1 MATNSSNR
9 SIVYPSGTTANRP
22 TSVNNGYIYFNTTV
36 GALQI
41 YQNGSWYVLTNINAP
56 GVPTSVVAT
65 DQGSGRA
72 YNNGKASVAFSPATE
87 TFGFPATYTITP
99 TPTTSPA
106 TFTGTSSPIIV
117 TGLASS
123 TQYTYTATATNNTG
137 TSSASSASSGVTA
150 TTVPQA
156 PTIGAVTGGAAS
168 ASVAF
173 TAGATG
179 GASATYTVTS
189 DPGNITATGSSS
201 PITVT
206 GLTDGTAYTFTVTA
220 TNSNGTSAASS
231 ASSSVTPQSWTP
243 EGAYDALA
251 SVELTSSADF
261 ILFSGIPTGYKHLQL
276 RIAMRSSRTEASD
289 SLNLIFNGD
298 TSSYPRHYIYGNGST
313 ANVYTET
320 SSAGNVGGYITETAT
335 AANATSNI
343 FGHGIIDILDASST
357 NKYKTVRSLNGY
369 DANGSGS
376 IALNSHLW
384 MSLNAINSIKIQSGG
399 LGDWVS
405 GSVAYLY
412 GVK

>member
-1 MATNSSNR
+1 MATNSSNK

-22 TSVNNGYIYFNTTV
+22 SSVNNGYIYFNTTI

-72 YNNGKASVAFSPATE
+72 YNNGKASVAFNPATE

-231 ASSSVTPQSWTP
+231 ASSSVTPQSWAP

-251 SVELTSSADF
+251 TVTLSQSTSTITFA
-261 ILFSGIPTGYKHLQL
+261 GIPSEYKHLQL
-276 RIAMRSSRTEASD
+276 RCIAKTDRTETDDVMYIQFNSD
-289 SLNLIFNGD
+289 TGSNYSWHSL
-298 TSSYPRHYIYGNGST
+298 RGNGTLT
-313 ANVYTET
+313 ASGAGT
-320 SSAGNVGGYITETAT
+320 SKTYIEINYGAT
-335 AANATSNI
+335 GDSGASNI
-343 FGHGIIDILDASST
+343 FANSVTDILDYTDT
-357 NKYKTVRSLNGY
+357 NKYTTTRTMNGM
-369 DANGSGS
+369 DLNGSGWVYLHSGNWRSTSAITS
-376 IALNSHLW
+376 ITLD
-384 MSLNAINSIKIQSGG
+384 QRY
-399 LGDWVS
+399 
-405 GSVAYLY
+405 GSNFKQYSQFALY